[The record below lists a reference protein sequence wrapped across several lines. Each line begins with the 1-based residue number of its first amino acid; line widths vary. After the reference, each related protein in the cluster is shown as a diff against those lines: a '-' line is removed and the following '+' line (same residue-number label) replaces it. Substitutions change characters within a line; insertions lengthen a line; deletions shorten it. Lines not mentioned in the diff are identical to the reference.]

1 MKTSARLAQ
10 LSIEAKLELIYAILD
25 DLTTELVANY
35 KEVDVEF
42 RCRAKQLVQTS
53 HPED

>member
-1 MKTSARLAQ
+1 MKTPARLAQ
-10 LSIEAKLELIYAILD
+10 LSIQQKIDLIYTILD
-25 DLTTELVANY
+25 DLTAELVANY

-53 HPED
+53 RPED